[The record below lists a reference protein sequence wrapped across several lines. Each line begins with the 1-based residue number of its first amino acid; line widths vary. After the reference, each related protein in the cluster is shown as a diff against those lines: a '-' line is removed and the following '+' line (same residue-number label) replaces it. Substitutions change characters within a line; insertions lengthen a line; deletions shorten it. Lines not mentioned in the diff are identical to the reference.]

1 MRANVTCVRRAAHA
15 LRPSHAPLRGHV
27 KKAALAVAAALAAA
41 GPLAAQQDTVPEG
54 RVHVVRR
61 GDTLWDLARQYLS
74 DPFMWPEIFR
84 LNTDVVRDPR
94 WIYPNERLV
103 LPPGATAANTAQREP
118 EHTVF
123 YQGPRNTARD
133 RLTILPAGSAEYPVV
148 RTGDYY
154 RAGYVATDR
163 EISPIGRVTEV
174 VSPTVV
180 PLEEQPAIQVY
191 DRVYVAGVPGAQ
203 LRIGDRVQF
212 VRPSRELRPYGR
224 VWIPTGVGTVA
235 NVDGS
240 VATVVVIRMYDAV
253 RSGDLVVPMAAFPVR
268 PGVMPAASTGLQGR
282 ILAFEK
288 AHPAQANEE
297 IAFLDVGR
305 QAGVK
310 EGDEFEVFIP
320 RAQRDWGT
328 RPEIPVARLQVVKVT
343 EATASARITNLQQP
357 AIVVGQPVRR
367 VAAMP

>member
-1 MRANVTCVRRAAHA
+1 MKR
-15 LRPSHAPLRGHV
+15 
-27 KKAALAVAAALAAA
+27 AALAVAATLAAA
-41 GPLAAQQDTVPEG
+41 GPLAAQRDTVPEG

-74 DPFMWPEIFR
+74 DPFLWPEIFR

-103 LPPGATAANTAQREP
+103 LPPGVTAAAAQREG

-123 YQGPRNTARD
+123 YQGPQDTPRD

-148 RTGDYY
+148 RTGDFY
-154 RAGYVATDR
+154 RAGFVAADR
-163 EISPIGRVTEV
+163 EITPLGRVAEV

-180 PLEEQPAIQVY
+180 PLEEQPSVQLY
-191 DRVYVAGVPGAQ
+191 DRLYVAGMPGAGF
-203 LRIGDRVQF
+203 RIGDRVQF
-212 VRPSRELRPYGR
+212 VRASREVRPYGR
-224 VWIPTGVGTVA
+224 MWLPTGVGTVA
-235 NVDGS
+235 NVDGN

-268 PGVMPAASTGLQGR
+268 TGVMPVASTGLQGR
-282 ILAFEK
+282 IFAFEK
-288 AHPAQANEE
+288 PHPAQATEE

-320 RAQRDWGT
+320 RTQADWGT
-328 RPEIPVARLQVVKVT
+328 RPEIAVARLQVVKVT
-343 EATASARITNLQQP
+343 ESTASARITNLHQP
-357 AIVVGQPVRR
+357 AVVVGQPVRR

>member
-1 MRANVTCVRRAAHA
+1 M
-15 LRPSHAPLRGHV
+15 
-27 KKAALAVAAALAAA
+27 KKAALAVAATLAAA
-41 GPLAAQQDTVPEG
+41 APLAGQQDTVPEG
-54 RVHVVRR
+54 RVHVVRS
-61 GDTLWDLARQYLS
+61 GDTLWDLARQYLA
-74 DPFMWPEIFR
+74 DPFLWPEIFR

-103 LPPGATAANTAQREP
+103 LPPGVTAAAQREP

-123 YQGPRNTARD
+123 YQGPQNSSRD

-154 RAGYVATDR
+154 RAGFVASDR
-163 EISPIGRVTEV
+163 EIAPVGRVTEV

-180 PLEEQPAIQVY
+180 PLDEQPAIQVY
-191 DRVYVAGVPGAQ
+191 DRVYVAGLPGAGPR
-203 LRIGDRVQF
+203 LGDRVQV
-212 VRPSRELRPYGR
+212 VRPTRELRPYGR
-224 VWIPTGVGTVA
+224 VWVPTGVGTVA
-235 NVDGS
+235 NVDEN

-268 PGVMPAASTGLQGR
+268 SGVMPVASTGLQGR
-282 ILAFEK
+282 IFAFEK
-288 AHPAQANEE
+288 PHPAQAIEE

-310 EGDEFEVFIP
+310 EGDEFEVFMP
-320 RAQRDWGT
+320 RERRDWGT

-343 EATASARITNLQQP
+343 ESTASARITNLQQP

>member
-1 MRANVTCVRRAAHA
+1 M
-15 LRPSHAPLRGHV
+15 
-27 KKAALAVAAALAAA
+27 KKAALVAAATLAAA
-41 GPLAAQQDTVPEG
+41 APLAAQRDTVPEG

-74 DPFMWPEIFR
+74 DPFLWPEIFR

-103 LPPGATAANTAQREP
+103 LPVGVYASTQQEP

-123 YQGPRNTARD
+123 YQGARNTARD

-148 RTGDYY
+148 RVGDYY
-154 RAGYVATDR
+154 RAGFVARDN
-163 EISPIGRVTEV
+163 EITPKGRVTEI

-191 DRVYVAGVPGAQ
+191 DQVYVAAMDGASF
-203 LRIGDRVQF
+203 RIGDRIQF
-212 VRPSRELRPYGR
+212 VRPTRELRPYGR
-224 VWIPTGVGTVA
+224 VWTPTGVGTVA
-235 NVDGS
+235 NVDGN
-240 VATVVVIRMYDAV
+240 VATVVVIRMFDPV
-253 RSGDLVVPMAAFPVR
+253 RRGDLVVPVAPFPVR
-268 PGVMPAASTGLQGR
+268 AGVMPVASSGLQAR
-282 ILAFEK
+282 IFAFEK
-288 AHPAQANEE
+288 PHPAQANEE

-310 EGDEFEVFIP
+310 EGDEFEVFMP
-320 RAQRDWGT
+320 RERRDWGT
-328 RPEIPVARLQVVKVT
+328 RPEIPVGRLQVVKVT
-343 EATASARITNLQQP
+343 DQTASARITTLQQP

-367 VAAMP
+367 VKAMP